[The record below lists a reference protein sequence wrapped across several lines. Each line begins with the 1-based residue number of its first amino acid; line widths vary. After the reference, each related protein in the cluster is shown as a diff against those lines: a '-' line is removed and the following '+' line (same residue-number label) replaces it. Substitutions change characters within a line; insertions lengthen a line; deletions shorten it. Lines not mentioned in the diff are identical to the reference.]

1 MLTQGKGGGGHWG
14 HFTYLKLLVPF
25 KEICIYILTRLCSLF
40 LKPPCFSRGKLT
52 NIKHCTKPWGRNPH
66 GYVLLTYITSCL
78 TGCIL
83 DDVNSDLWKYC
94 LVLST
99 IHSVKIM
106 THYLGFD
113 KKGEHS
119 KSVNYHFIDIHK
131 EQDQY
136 EFYFALVPLRSRII
150 SCSSSLS
157 FSGSLFSTF
166 QSKSIFC
173 KFIFI
178 NKFKNC

>member
-1 MLTQGKGGGGHWG
+1 MLTQAKGEEGTEDTLPIWN
-14 HFTYLKLLVPF
+14 FWYRLK
-25 KEICIYILTRLCSLF
+25 KICIYILTRLCSLF

-66 GYVLLTYITSCL
+66 GYVVLIYITSCL

-119 KSVNYHFIDIHK
+119 KSVNCHFIDIHK

-150 SCSSSLS
+150 SYSSSLS
-157 FSGSLFSTF
+157 FSVS
-166 QSKSIFC
+166 
-173 KFIFI
+173 
-178 NKFKNC
+178 